1 VELEGKDFKIEFR
14 SKIMNKKQ
22 LTEADIRTKF
32 ILPAIEKAGW
42 DKNKQIREEK
52 YFTAGRFYI
61 YGKITK
67 RGIPKKAD
75 YILYYKNNIPIAVV
89 EAKDNN
95 HSVGAGLQQAV
106 DYAEILDIPF
116 AFSSNGDGFILQDL
130 KSGKNKELPLNK
142 FPSPKEL
149 WKKYKLYNGITEKIE
164 DLITTDYY
172 FEADWKEPRYYQ
184 RIAVNRTINAIAQGK
199 KRILL
204 VMATGTG
211 KTYTAFQTIWR
222 LRNQWKPKG
231 HNPRVLYLADRNI
244 LVDDPMNKDL
254 KPLKKVMTKV
264 KNRKADKSYE
274 VYMSLYQGITGNE
287 EDKNI
292 YKQFSKD
299 FFDLIIVDECHRG
312 SARADSAWREIL
324 EYFSEA
330 VQIGMTAT
338 PKETNKISN
347 IDYFGE
353 PIYIYSLKQGI
364 DDGFLAPY
372 RVIKVA
378 INKDVHGYRPK
389 KGELDKYGN
398 EIPDYV
404 YTNREFDRTLVIDER
419 TNIVAKKITEFLKN
433 TDRMS
438 KAIVF
443 CVDIE
448 HAERMTRALI
458 NENKDLY
465 AKNKKYVMRITG
477 DNAIGK
483 MQLDKFIDPAE
494 KYPVI
499 VTTSKLMTT
508 GVDAQTCKL
517 IVLDAHINSM
527 TEFKQI
533 IGRGTRIREDYGK
546 TYFTIMDFRNVTNHF
561 ADPDFD
567 GEPVQLM
574 TFRSDEEI
582 KPEEIYEREILELEK
597 MQRPDINIYDTDE
610 KIRKFYVKEANV
622 SILNQSEQYLDSSG
636 KLIADKMID
645 YTKKEI
651 SGKYKTLNDFLNK
664 WNILEQKRAL
674 IEELSQKGIVFDC
687 LREQIPNG
695 KDYDPFD
702 LILHVAYGKKPLTRS
717 ERAKKVKKDNY
728 FDKYGEKAREVINAL
743 LEKYS
748 DEGIENLED
757 SEVLGVEPL
766 NKFGRPLEIM
776 KMFGGKKGYKEMVR
790 ELEERIYLVNGDRK
804 NN

>member
-1 VELEGKDFKIEFR
+1 
-14 SKIMNKKQ
+14 MNKNQ

-42 DKNKQIREEK
+42 NRNTQIREEK
-52 YFTAGRFYI
+52 YFTAGRFYV
-61 YGKITK
+61 YGKVAK

-89 EAKDNN
+89 EAKDNK

-106 DYAEILDIPF
+106 DYAETLDIPF

-130 KSGKNKELPLNK
+130 KSGENNEFGLNK

-149 WKKYKLYNGITEKIE
+149 WEKYKEYNNITENIE
-164 DLITTDYY
+164 NLITTEYY
-172 FEADWKEPRYYQ
+172 FETDWKEPRYYQ
-184 RIAVNRTINAIAQGK
+184 RIAVNRTIEAIAKGQ

-222 LRNQWKPKG
+222 LRENWKPKG
-231 HNPRVLYLADRNI
+231 KTPRVLYLADRNI
-244 LVDDPMNKDL
+244 LIDDPMNKDL
-254 KPLKKVMTKV
+254 KPLKQKGILTKV

-274 VYMSLYQGITGNE
+274 VYMSLYQGITGND

-312 SARADSAWREIL
+312 SAKADSAWREIL
-324 EYFSEA
+324 EYFSDA

-347 IDYFGE
+347 IDYFGD
-353 PIYIYSLKQGI
+353 PIYTYSLKQGI
-364 DDGFLAPY
+364 EDGFLAPY
-372 RVIKVA
+372 RVIKIA
-378 INKDVHGYRPK
+378 INKDVHGYRPT
-389 KGELDKYGN
+389 KGEKDKFGN
-398 EIPDYV
+398 EIPDYI

-419 TNIVAKKITEFLKN
+419 TKVVAKKISEFLKN

-438 KAIVF
+438 KTIVF

-458 NENKDLY
+458 IENKE
-465 AKNKKYVMRITG
+465 G
-477 DNAIGK
+477 
-483 MQLDKFIDPAE
+483 
-494 KYPVI
+494 
-499 VTTSKLMTT
+499 
-508 GVDAQTCKL
+508 
-517 IVLDAHINSM
+517 
-527 TEFKQI
+527 
-533 IGRGTRIREDYGK
+533 
-546 TYFTIMDFRNVTNHF
+546 
-561 ADPDFD
+561 
-567 GEPVQLM
+567 
-574 TFRSDEEI
+574 
-582 KPEEIYEREILELEK
+582 REITKKDIEELEEK
-597 MQRPDINIYDTDE
+597 PDVNIYDEKE
-610 KIRKFYVKEANV
+610 KIRKFYVKDADV

-645 YTKKEI
+645 YTKK
-651 SGKYKTLNDFLNK
+651 
-664 WNILEQKRAL
+664 
-674 IEELSQKGIVFDC
+674 GIVFDA

-695 KDYDPFD
+695 KNYDPFD
-702 LILHVAYGKKPLTRS
+702 LILYVAYGQKPLTRS

-728 FDKYGEKAREVINAL
+728 FDKYGEKARQIIDAL

-757 SEVLGVEPL
+757 AEVLRVEPL
-766 NKFGRPLEIM
+766 KKFGRPLEIM
-776 KMFGGKKGYKEMVR
+776 KFFGGKKGYHKVVKEI
-790 ELEERIYLVNGDRK
+790 EERIYKINGGMKR
-804 NN
+804 

>member
-1 VELEGKDFKIEFR
+1 
-14 SKIMNKKQ
+14 MNKKQ

-32 ILPAIEKAGW
+32 ILPAIEKSGW
-42 DKNKQIREEK
+42 DRDKQIREEK
-52 YFTAGRFYI
+52 YFTAGRIYI

-89 EAKDNN
+89 EAKDNK
-95 HSVGAGLQQAV
+95 HSIGDGLQQAV
-106 DYAEILDIPF
+106 DYAEVLDIPF
-116 AFSSNGDGFILQDL
+116 AFSSNGDGFVLQDL
-130 KSGKNKELPLNK
+130 KSGENKEFSLNN

-149 WKKYKLYNGITEKIE
+149 WEKYKDYNGITENIE

-172 FEADWKEPRYYQ
+172 FETDWKEPRYYQ
-184 RIAVNRTINAIAQGK
+184 RIAVNRMIQAIAQGQ

-204 VMATGTG
+204 IMATGTG

-222 LRNQWKPKG
+222 LRNSWKPKG
-231 HNPRVLYLADRNI
+231 HNPRILYLADRNI

-274 VYMSLYQGITGNE
+274 VYMSLYQGITGGE

-312 SARADSAWREIL
+312 SAKANSAWREIL
-324 EYFSEA
+324 EYFSDA

-338 PKETNKISN
+338 PKETDKISN

-353 PIYIYSLKQGI
+353 PVYTYSLKQGI
-364 DDGFLAPY
+364 EDGFLAPY

-389 KGELDKYGN
+389 KGEIDKRGN
-398 EIPDYV
+398 EIPDFV

-419 TNIVAKKITEFLKN
+419 TKIVAKKITEFLKN
-433 TDRMS
+433 TDRMG
-438 KAIVF
+438 KTIVF

-477 DNAIGK
+477 DNKIGK
-483 MQLDKFIDPAE
+483 SQLDNFIDPSV

-499 VTTSKLMTT
+499 ATTSKLMTT

-517 IVLDAHINSM
+517 IVLDASIQSM

-546 TYFTIMDFRNVTNHF
+546 THFTIMDFRNVTNLF

-567 GEPVQLM
+567 GEPVQLV
-574 TFRSDEEI
+574 TFRADEEI
-582 KPEEIYEREILELEK
+582 KPDEIKEEELLELER
-597 MQRPDINIYDTDE
+597 MQRPDINICDSDE
-610 KIRKFYVKEANV
+610 KIRKFYVKDADV
-622 SILNQSEQYLDSSG
+622 SVLNQSEQYLDSSG

-651 SGKYKTLNDFLNK
+651 NGEYKSLNDFLNK

-674 IEELSQKGIVFDC
+674 IEELSQKGIIFDA

-695 KDYDPFD
+695 KQYDPFD
-702 LILHVAYGKKPLTRS
+702 LILHVAYGEKPLTRS
-717 ERAKKVKKDNY
+717 ERARKVKKDSY
-728 FDKYGEKAREVINAL
+728 FNKYGEKAREVINAL

-757 SEVLGVEPL
+757 AEILRVEPL

-776 KMFGGKKGYKEMVR
+776 KLFGGKTGYKKMVKEIEM
-790 ELEERIYLVNGDRK
+790 RIYS
-804 NN
+804 

>member
-1 VELEGKDFKIEFR
+1 
-14 SKIMNKKQ
+14 MNKKQ

-32 ILPAIEKAGW
+32 ILPSIEKSGW
-42 DKNKQIREEK
+42 DKDKQIREEK
-52 YFTAGRFYI
+52 YFTDGRIYV
-61 YGKITK
+61 YGKVPK

-75 YILYYKNNIPIAVV
+75 YILYHKNNIPIAVV
-89 EAKDNN
+89 EAKDNK
-95 HSVGAGLQQAV
+95 HSVGEGLQQAV

-116 AFSSNGDGFILQDL
+116 AFSSNGDGFIFQDL
-130 KSGKNKELPLNK
+130 VSGKNEELGLEQ
-142 FPSPKEL
+142 FPSPQEL
-149 WKKYKLYNGITEKIE
+149 WERYKKYKGITEKIE

-184 RIAVNRTINAIAQGK
+184 TVAINRTVEAIAKGQ

-211 KTYTAFQTIWR
+211 KTYTAFQIIWR
-222 LRNQWKPKG
+222 LRNNWKPKG
-231 HNPRVLYLADRNI
+231 NNPRILYLADRNI

-274 VYMSLYQGITGNE
+274 VYMALYQGISGNE
-287 EDKNI
+287 EEKDI
-292 YKQFSKD
+292 FRQFSKD

-312 SARADSAWREIL
+312 SAKANSAWRRVL
-324 EYFSEA
+324 DYFSDA

-338 PKETNKISN
+338 PKETEDVSN

-353 PIYIYSLKQGI
+353 PLYTYSLKQGI
-364 DDGFLAPY
+364 EDGFLAPY

-378 INKDVHGYRPK
+378 IDKDVHGYRPS
-389 KGELDKYGN
+389 KGEKDKYGN

-419 TNIVAKKITEFLKN
+419 TKIVAKKVTEYLKN

-438 KAIVF
+438 KTIIF

-465 AKNKKYVMRITG
+465 SKNKKYVMRITG
-477 DNAIGK
+477 DNPIGK
-483 MQLDKFIDPAE
+483 NQLDNFIDPSV

-499 VTTSKLMTT
+499 ATTSKLMTT

-517 IVLDAHINSM
+517 IVLDAPINSM

-533 IGRGTRIREDYGK
+533 IGRGTRINKEYNK
-546 TYFTIMDFRNVTNHF
+546 FFFTIMDFRNNTNKF
-561 ADPDFD
+561 ADPEFD
-567 GEPVQLM
+567 GEPVKILKI
-574 TFRSDEEI
+574 SENKEI
-582 KPEEIYEREILELEK
+582 TPEEIDKLNEK
-597 MQRPDINIYDTDE
+597 PDVAIYDE
-610 KIRKFYVKEANV
+610 EENPRKFYVKETDV
-622 SILNQSEQYLDSSG
+622 SVINQVEQYLDPSG
-636 KLIADKMID
+636 KLITEKLID
-645 YTKKEI
+645 YTKKGI
-651 SGKYKTLNDFLNK
+651 KKDFRTMNDFLEK
-664 WNILEQKRAL
+664 WNIVDQKRAL
-674 IEELSQKGIVFDC
+674 IDELYQKGINFDA
-687 LREQIPNG
+687 LRETIPHG
-695 KDYDPFD
+695 KEYDPFD

-717 ERAKKVKKDNY
+717 ERARKVKKDSY
-728 FDKYGEKAREVINAL
+728 FDKYGEKARQVINAL
-743 LEKYS
+743 LDKYS

-757 SEVLGVEPL
+757 AEVLRVSPL
-766 NKFGRPLEIM
+766 NKFGRPLEII
-776 KMFGGKKGYKEMVR
+776 KLFGGKLKYKKMIQEI
-790 ELEERIYLVNGDRK
+790 EERLYK
-804 NN
+804 S

>member
-1 VELEGKDFKIEFR
+1 VELEGKDFKIGFL
-14 SKIMNKKQ
+14 SKIMDKKQ

-32 ILPAIEKAGW
+32 ILPAIEKAKW
-42 DKNKQIREEK
+42 DREKQIREEK
-52 YFTAGRFYI
+52 AFTDGRIYI
-61 YGKITK
+61 CGKTHV
-67 RGIPKKAD
+67 RGKKKIPD
-75 YILYYKNNIPIAVV
+75 YILYYKNNIPIAVI
-89 EAKDNN
+89 EAKDNK
-95 HSVGAGLQQAV
+95 HSIGDGLQQAV
-106 DYAEILDIPF
+106 DYAEILDLPF

-130 KSGKNKELPLNK
+130 KSGENKELSLDE

-149 WKKYKLYNGITEKIE
+149 WEKYKEYNGITEKIE

-172 FEADWKEPRYYQ
+172 FEADWKNPRYYQ
-184 RIAVNRTINAIAQGK
+184 RIAVNRTIEAIAKEK
-199 KRILL
+199 KKILL

-211 KTYTAFQTIWR
+211 KTYTAFQIIWR
-222 LRNQWKPKG
+222 LRERWKPKG
-231 HNPRVLYLADRNI
+231 HNPRILYLADRNI
-244 LVDDPMNKDL
+244 LVDDPRRKDL
-254 KPLKKVMTKV
+254 KPLQKVMTKV

-274 VYMSLYQGITGNE
+274 VYLSLYQGITGNE
-287 EDKNI
+287 EDKKI

-299 FFDLIIVDECHRG
+299 FFDLIIIDECHRG

-324 EYFSEA
+324 EYFSDS

-347 IDYFGE
+347 IDYFGD
-353 PIYIYSLKQGI
+353 PIYTYSLKQGI
-364 DDGFLAPY
+364 NDGFLSPY
-372 RVIKVA
+372 RVIKVV
-378 INKDVHGYRPK
+378 INKDVQGYRPK
-389 KGELDKYGN
+389 KGELDKRGN
-398 EIPDYV
+398 EIPDYI
-404 YTNREFDRTLVIDER
+404 YTNKEFDRTLVIDER
-419 TNIVAKKITEFLKN
+419 TKVVAKKISEFLKN

-438 KAIVF
+438 KTIVF

-465 AKNKKYVMRITG
+465 SKNKKYVMRITG
-477 DNAIGK
+477 DNKIGK
-483 MQLDKFIDPAE
+483 AQLDNFIDPSE

-517 IVLDAHINSM
+517 IVLDSPINSM

-546 TYFTIMDFRNVTNHF
+546 THFTIMDFRNITNHF

-567 GEPVQLM
+567 GEPVQLI
-574 TFRSDEEI
+574 TFNSDEEI
-582 KPEEIYEREILELEK
+582 KPKEIYEKEISELEK
-597 MQRPDINIYDTDE
+597 KSDVNIYDDE
-610 KIRKFYVKEANV
+610 GKIQKFYVKEADV
-622 SILNQSEQYLDSSG
+622 SVLNQSEQYLDSSG

-651 SGKYKTLNDFLNK
+651 NGEYKTLNDFLNK
-664 WNILEQKRAL
+664 WNILDQKKAL
-674 IEELSQKGIVFDC
+674 IEELSQKGIVFDA
-687 LREQIPNG
+687 LQEQIPNG
-695 KDYDPFD
+695 KQYDPFD

-717 ERAKKVKKDNY
+717 ERVKKVQKDNY
-728 FDKYGEKAREVINAL
+728 FDKYGEKAREVITAL
-743 LEKYS
+743 LKKYS

-757 SEVLGVEPL
+757 AEVLRVEPL

-776 KMFGGKKGYKEMVR
+776 KMFGGKVKYKEMVR
-790 ELEERIYLVNGDRK
+790 ELESRIYLVNGVGK
-804 NN
+804 N

>member
-1 VELEGKDFKIEFR
+1 MD
-14 SKIMNKKQ
+14 KKQ

-32 ILPAIEKAGW
+32 ILPAIEEAGW
-42 DKNKQIREEK
+42 DRDKQIREEK
-52 YFTAGRFYI
+52 YFTAGRFYVS
-61 YGKITK
+61 GKVAK

-89 EAKDNN
+89 EAKDNK

-106 DYAEILDIPF
+106 DYAEVLDIPF
-116 AFSSNGDGFILQDL
+116 AFSSNGDGFVLQDL
-130 KSGKNKELPLNK
+130 KSGENNEFSLNK

-149 WKKYKLYNGITEKIE
+149 WEKYKEYNNITENIE
-164 DLITTDYY
+164 DLITTEYY
-172 FEADWKEPRYYQ
+172 FETDWKEPRYYQ
-184 RIAVNRTINAIAQGK
+184 RIAVNRTIEAIAKGQR
-199 KRILL
+199 RILL

-222 LRNQWKPKG
+222 LRENWKPKG
-231 HNPRVLYLADRNI
+231 RTPRVLYLADRNI

-274 VYMSLYQGITGNE
+274 VYMSLYQGITGND

-312 SARADSAWREIL
+312 SAKADSAWREIL
-324 EYFSEA
+324 EYFSDA

-347 IDYFGE
+347 IDYFGD
-353 PIYIYSLKQGI
+353 PIYTYSLKQGI
-364 DDGFLAPY
+364 EDGFLAPY

-378 INKDVHGYRPK
+378 INKDVHGYRPT
-389 KGELDKYGN
+389 KGEKDKYGN
-398 EIPDYV
+398 EIPDYI

-419 TNIVAKKITEFLKN
+419 TKVVAKKISEFLKN

-438 KAIVF
+438 KTIVF

-465 AKNKKYVMRITG
+465 SKNKKYIMRITG
-477 DNAIGK
+477 DNKIGK
-483 MQLDKFIDPAE
+483 AQLDKFIDPSE

-499 VTTSKLMTT
+499 ATTSKLMTT

-517 IVLDAHINSM
+517 IVLDAPINSM

-533 IGRGTRIREDYGK
+533 IGRGTRILEEYGK
-546 TYFTIMDFRNVTNHF
+546 THFTIMDFRNVTNHF

-567 GEPVQLM
+567 GEPVKII
-574 TFRSDEEI
+574 EI
-582 KPEEIYEREILELEK
+582 KEGREITKKDIENLEEK
-597 MQRPDINIYDTDE
+597 PDVNIYDEEE
-610 KIRKFYVKEANV
+610 KIRKFYVRETDV
-622 SILNQSEQYLDSSG
+622 SVLNQSEQYLDSSG

-651 SGKYKTLNDFLNK
+651 NGEYKTLNEFIQK
-664 WNILEQKRAL
+664 WNILDQKRTL
-674 IEELSQKGIVFDC
+674 IDELSQKGIIFDA

-695 KDYDPFD
+695 KQYDPFD
-702 LILHVAYGKKPLTRS
+702 LILHVAYGQKPLTRS
-717 ERAKKVKKDNY
+717 ERAKKVKKDSY
-728 FDKYGEKAREVINAL
+728 FDKYGEKARQVIDAL
-743 LEKYS
+743 LQKYS

-757 SEVLGVEPL
+757 AEVLRVEPL
-766 NKFGRPLEIM
+766 KKFGRPLEIM
-776 KMFGGKKGYKEMVR
+776 KFFGGKKGYHKMI
-790 ELEERIYLVNGDRK
+790 EEVEGRLYKFN
-804 NN
+804 

>member
-1 VELEGKDFKIEFR
+1 
-14 SKIMNKKQ
+14 
-22 LTEADIRTKF
+22 T
-32 ILPAIEKAGW
+32 
-42 DKNKQIREEK
+42 
-52 YFTAGRFYI
+52 
-61 YGKITK
+61 
-67 RGIPKKAD
+67 PKKAD

-89 EAKDNN
+89 EAKDNK
-95 HSVGAGLQQAV
+95 HSIGDGLQQAV

-116 AFSSNGDGFILQDL
+116 ALSSNGDGFILQDL
-130 KSGKNKELPLNK
+130 NSGENKELHLEE
-142 FPSPKEL
+142 FPSPKDL
-149 WKKYKLYNGITEKIE
+149 WEKYKIYNNIKENIE

-184 RIAVNRTINAIAQGK
+184 RIAVNRTIQSIAKGK
-199 KRILL
+199 KKILL

-211 KTYTAFQTIWR
+211 KTYTAFQIIWR

-254 KPLKKVMTKV
+254 KPLKKIMTKV
-264 KNRKADKSYE
+264 KHRKADKSYE
-274 VYMSLYQGITGNE
+274 VYMSLYQGMTGNGE
-287 EDKNI
+287 EKNI

-299 FFDLIIVDECHRG
+299 FFDLIVVDECHRG
-312 SARADSAWREIL
+312 SAKADSAWREIL
-324 EYFSEA
+324 EYFSSA

-338 PKETNKISN
+338 PKETKKVSN
-347 IDYFGE
+347 IDYFGN
-353 PIYIYSLKQGI
+353 PLYTYSLKQGI

-372 RVIKVA
+372 KVIRIA
-378 INKDVHGYRPK
+378 INKDVQGYRPK
-389 KGELDKYGN
+389 KGEKDKYGN

-419 TNIVAKKITEFLKN
+419 TKIVAKKITEYLKN
-433 TDRMS
+433 TSEMD
-438 KAIVF
+438 KTIVF

-458 NENKDLY
+458 NENKELY
-465 AKNKKYVMRITG
+465 TKNKKYVMRITG
-477 DNAIGK
+477 DNKIGK
-483 MQLDKFIDPAE
+483 AQLDNFIDPAS

-517 IVLDAHINSM
+517 IVLDAPINSP

-533 IGRGTRIREDYGK
+533 IGRGTRINEDYGK
-546 TYFTIMDFRNVTNHF
+546 THFTIMDFRNVTNLF

-567 GEPVQLM
+567 GDPVKII
-574 TFRSDEEI
+574 EI
-582 KPEEIYEREILELEK
+582 GASKEITKEDLKVLQDKPN
-597 MQRPDINIYDTDE
+597 INIYE
-610 KIRKFYVKEANV
+610 EEGKVRKFYVKETEV
-622 SILNQSEQYLDSSG
+622 SVLNQSEQYLDPSG
-636 KLIADKMID
+636 RLITEKLID

-651 SGKYKTLNDFLNK
+651 NDEYKTLNDFLSK
-664 WNILEQKRAL
+664 WNILDQKRTL
-674 IEELSQKGIVFDC
+674 IEELSQKGIIFDA

-695 KDYDPFD
+695 KQYDPFD

-717 ERAKKVKKDNY
+717 ERAKKVQKDSY
-728 FDKYGEKAREVINAL
+728 FDKYGQKAREVIETL
-743 LEKYS
+743 LKKYS

-757 SEVLGVEPL
+757 AEVLRVDPL

-776 KMFGGKKGYKEMVR
+776 KLFGGKVGYRKMVKEI
-790 ELEERIYLVNGDRK
+790 EERLYLVNGVGK
-804 NN
+804 

>member
-1 VELEGKDFKIEFR
+1 
-14 SKIMNKKQ
+14 MNKNQ

-42 DKNKQIREEK
+42 NRNTQIREEK
-52 YFTAGRFYI
+52 YFTAGRFYV
-61 YGKITK
+61 YGKVAK

-89 EAKDNN
+89 EAKDNK

-106 DYAEILDIPF
+106 DYAETLDIPF

-130 KSGKNKELPLNK
+130 KSGENNEFGLNK

-149 WKKYKLYNGITEKIE
+149 WEKYKEYNNITENIE
-164 DLITTDYY
+164 NLITTEYY
-172 FEADWKEPRYYQ
+172 FETDWKEPRYYQ
-184 RIAVNRTINAIAQGK
+184 RIAVNR
-199 KRILL
+199 
-204 VMATGTG
+204 
-211 KTYTAFQTIWR
+211 
-222 LRNQWKPKG
+222 
-231 HNPRVLYLADRNI
+231 NI
-244 LVDDPMNKDL
+244 EIDDPMNKDL
-254 KPLKKVMTKV
+254 KPLKQKGILTKV

-274 VYMSLYQGITGNE
+274 VYMSLYQGITGND

-312 SARADSAWREIL
+312 SAKADSAWREIL
-324 EYFSEA
+324 EYFSDA

-347 IDYFGE
+347 IDYFGD
-353 PIYIYSLKQGI
+353 PIYTYSLKQGI
-364 DDGFLAPY
+364 EDGFLAPY
-372 RVIKVA
+372 RVIKIA
-378 INKDVHGYRPK
+378 INKDVHGYRPT
-389 KGELDKYGN
+389 KGEKDKFGN
-398 EIPDYV
+398 EIPDYI

-419 TNIVAKKITEFLKN
+419 TKVVAKKISEFLKN

-438 KAIVF
+438 KTIVF

-465 AKNKKYVMRITG
+465 SKNKKYIMRITG
-477 DNAIGK
+477 DNKIGK
-483 MQLDKFIDPAE
+483 DQLDKFIDPSE

-499 VTTSKLMTT
+499 ATTSKLMTT

-517 IVLDAHINSM
+517 IVLDAPINST

-533 IGRGTRIREDYGK
+533 IGRGTRILEEYGK
-546 TYFTIMDFRNVTNHF
+546 THFTIMDFRNVTNHF
-561 ADPDFD
+561 AEPDFD
-567 GEPVQLM
+567 GEPVKII
-574 TFRSDEEI
+574 EI
-582 KPEEIYEREILELEK
+582 KEGREITKKDIEELEEK
-597 MQRPDINIYDTDE
+597 PDVNIYDEKE
-610 KIRKFYVKEANV
+610 KIRKFYVKDADV

-651 SGKYKTLNDFLNK
+651 NGEYKTLNDFIQK
-664 WNILEQKRAL
+664 WNVFDQKRTL
-674 IEELSQKGIVFDC
+674 IEELSQKGIVFDA

-695 KDYDPFD
+695 KNYDPFD
-702 LILHVAYGKKPLTRS
+702 LILYVAYGQKPLTRS
-717 ERAKKVKKDNY
+717 ERK
-728 FDKYGEKAREVINAL
+728 
-743 LEKYS
+743 
-748 DEGIENLED
+748 
-757 SEVLGVEPL
+757 P
-766 NKFGRPLEIM
+766 
-776 KMFGGKKGYKEMVR
+776 
-790 ELEERIYLVNGDRK
+790 DR
-804 NN
+804 

>member
-1 VELEGKDFKIEFR
+1 LETETTGVIKNTQKQYKYLL
-14 SKIMNKKQ
+14 SCKNMNKKQ

-32 ILPAIEKAGW
+32 ILPSIEKSGW
-42 DKNKQIREEK
+42 DKDKQIREEK
-52 YFTAGRFYI
+52 YFTDGRIYV
-61 YGKITK
+61 YGKVPK

-75 YILYYKNNIPIAVV
+75 YILYHKNNIPIAVV
-89 EAKDNN
+89 EAKDNK
-95 HSVGAGLQQAV
+95 HSVGEGLQQAV

-116 AFSSNGDGFILQDL
+116 AFSSNGDGFIFQDL
-130 KSGKNKELPLNK
+130 VSGKNEELGLEQ
-142 FPSPKEL
+142 FPSPQEL
-149 WKKYKLYNGITEKIE
+149 WERYKKYKGITEKIE

-184 RIAVNRTINAIAQGK
+184 TVAINRTVEAIAKGQ

-211 KTYTAFQTIWR
+211 KTYTAFQIIWR
-222 LRNQWKPKG
+222 LRNNWKPKG
-231 HNPRVLYLADRNI
+231 NNPRILYLADRNI

-274 VYMSLYQGITGNE
+274 VYMALYQGISGNE
-287 EDKNI
+287 EEKDI
-292 YKQFSKD
+292 FRQFSKD

-312 SARADSAWREIL
+312 SAKANSAWRRVL
-324 EYFSEA
+324 DYFSDA

-338 PKETNKISN
+338 PKETEDVSN

-353 PIYIYSLKQGI
+353 PLYTYSLKQGI
-364 DDGFLAPY
+364 EDGFLAPY

-378 INKDVHGYRPK
+378 IDKDVHGYRPS
-389 KGELDKYGN
+389 KGEKDKYGN

-419 TNIVAKKITEFLKN
+419 TKIVAKKVTEYLKN

-438 KAIVF
+438 KTIIF

-465 AKNKKYVMRITG
+465 SKNKKYVMRITG
-477 DNAIGK
+477 DNPIGK
-483 MQLDKFIDPAE
+483 NQLDNFIDPSV

-499 VTTSKLMTT
+499 ATTSKLMTT

-517 IVLDAHINSM
+517 IVLDAPINSM

-533 IGRGTRIREDYGK
+533 IGRGTRINKEYNK
-546 TYFTIMDFRNVTNHF
+546 FFFTIMDFRNNTNKF
-561 ADPDFD
+561 ADPEFD
-567 GEPVQLM
+567 GEPVKILKI
-574 TFRSDEEI
+574 SENKEI
-582 KPEEIYEREILELEK
+582 TPEEIDKLNEK
-597 MQRPDINIYDTDE
+597 PDVAIYDE
-610 KIRKFYVKEANV
+610 EENPRKFYVKETDV
-622 SILNQSEQYLDSSG
+622 SVINQVEQYLDPSG
-636 KLIADKMID
+636 KLITEKLID
-645 YTKKEI
+645 YTKKGI
-651 SGKYKTLNDFLNK
+651 KKDFRTMNDFLEK
-664 WNILEQKRAL
+664 WNIVDQKRAL
-674 IEELSQKGIVFDC
+674 IDELYQKGINFDA
-687 LREQIPNG
+687 LRETIPHG
-695 KDYDPFD
+695 KEYDPFD

-717 ERAKKVKKDNY
+717 ERARKVKKDSY
-728 FDKYGEKAREVINAL
+728 FDKYGEKARQVINAL
-743 LEKYS
+743 LDKYS

-757 SEVLGVEPL
+757 AEVLRVSPL
-766 NKFGRPLEIM
+766 NKFGRPLEII
-776 KMFGGKKGYKEMVR
+776 KLFGGKLKYKKMIQEI
-790 ELEERIYLVNGDRK
+790 EERLYK
-804 NN
+804 S

>member
-1 VELEGKDFKIEFR
+1 
-14 SKIMNKKQ
+14 M
-22 LTEADIRTKF
+22 
-32 ILPAIEKAGW
+32 
-42 DKNKQIREEK
+42 
-52 YFTAGRFYI
+52 
-61 YGKITK
+61 
-67 RGIPKKAD
+67 
-75 YILYYKNNIPIAVV
+75 
-89 EAKDNN
+89 DN
-95 HSVGAGLQQAV
+95 
-106 DYAEILDIPF
+106 
-116 AFSSNGDGFILQDL
+116 
-130 KSGKNKELPLNK
+130 
-142 FPSPKEL
+142 FPSPKDL
-149 WKKYKLYNGITEKIE
+149 WGKYKEYNEITEKIE

-184 RIAVNRTINAIAQGK
+184 RIAVNRTIEAIAKCQ

-204 VMATGTG
+204 IMATGTG

-222 LRNQWKPKG
+222 LREGWKPKG
-231 HNPRVLYLADRNI
+231 HNPRILYLADRNI

-274 VYMSLYQGITGNE
+274 VYMSLYQGMTGNDE
-287 EDKNI
+287 EKNI

-312 SARADSAWREIL
+312 SAKADSAWREIL

-338 PKETNKISN
+338 PKETNKVSN

-353 PIYIYSLKQGI
+353 PIYVYSLKQGI

-378 INKDVHGYRPK
+378 INKDVYGYRPK

-398 EIPDYV
+398 EIPDYI

-419 TNIVAKKITEFLKN
+419 TKIIAKKITEFLKN

-438 KAIVF
+438 KTIVF

-458 NENKDLY
+458 NENKDFY
-465 AKNKKYVMRITG
+465 SKNKKYVMRITG
-477 DNAIGK
+477 DNEIGK
-483 MQLDKFIDPAE
+483 AQLDNFIDPSS

-517 IVLDAHINSM
+517 IVLDAPINSM

-546 TYFTIMDFRNVTNHF
+546 TYFTIMDFRSVTNHF

-574 TFRSDEEI
+574 TFRADEEI
-582 KPEEIYEREILELEK
+582 KPDEIYEKEILELERLQK
-597 MQRPDINIYDTDE
+597 PDINIYNIE
-610 KIRKFYVKEANV
+610 QKINKFYVKEANV
-622 SILNQSEQYLDSSG
+622 SVLNQSEQYLDSSG
-636 KLIADKMID
+636 KLIADQLID

-651 SGKYKTLNDFLNK
+651 NGEYKTLKDFLEK
-664 WNILEQKRAL
+664 WNILDQKRTL
-674 IEELSQKGIVFDC
+674 IEELSQKGILFDA

-695 KDYDPFD
+695 KQYDPFD
-702 LILHVAYGKKPLTRS
+702 LILHIAYGKKPLTRS
-717 ERAKKVKKDNY
+717 ERSKKVKKDNY
-728 FDKYGEKAREVINAL
+728 FEKYGETAREVISAL

-748 DEGIENLED
+748 TEGIENLED
-757 SEVLGVEPL
+757 AEVLRVDPL
-766 NKFGRPLEIM
+766 KKFGRPLEIM
-776 KMFGGKKGYKEMVR
+776 KLFGGRIGYQKMIR
-790 ELEERIYLVNGDRK
+790 EIEERLYK
-804 NN
+804 

>member
-1 VELEGKDFKIEFR
+1 
-14 SKIMNKKQ
+14 MNKKQ

-42 DKNKQIREEK
+42 DRNKQIREEK
-52 YFTAGRFYI
+52 YFTAGRVYI
-61 YGKITK
+61 YEKIPK
-67 RGIPKKAD
+67 RGVPKRAD
-75 YILYYKNNIPIAVV
+75 YILYYKNNIPIAVIEV
-89 EAKDNN
+89 KDNN
-95 HSVGAGLQQAV
+95 HSVGDGLQQAV
-106 DYAEILDIPF
+106 DYAEILDIHF

-130 KSGKNKELPLNK
+130 KSGENKEFSLNE

-149 WKKYKLYNGITEKIE
+149 WKKHKEYNGITEKIE
-164 DLITTDYY
+164 DLITADYY
-172 FEADWKEPRYYQ
+172 FETDWKEPRYYQ
-184 RIAVNRTINAIAQGK
+184 RIAVNRTVEKIAKGQ

-211 KTYTAFQTIWR
+211 KTYTAFQIIWR
-222 LRNQWKPKG
+222 LRNKWKPKG

-274 VYMSLYQGITGNE
+274 VYMSLYQGLTGNE
-287 EDKNI
+287 EEKNI

-312 SARADSAWREIL
+312 SAKADSAWREIL

-338 PKETNKISN
+338 PKETDKVSN

-353 PIYIYSLKQGI
+353 PIYTYSLKQGI

-378 INKDVHGYRPK
+378 INKDVQGYRPK

-419 TNIVAKKITEFLKN
+419 TNVVAKKITEFLKN

-438 KAIVF
+438 KTIVF

-458 NENKDLY
+458 NENKDFY
-465 AKNKKYVMRITG
+465 SKNKKYVMRITG
-477 DNAIGK
+477 DNKIGK
-483 MQLDKFIDPAE
+483 AQLDNFIDPSE

-517 IVLDAHINSM
+517 IVLDSVINSM

-546 TYFTIMDFRNVTNHF
+546 THFTIMDFRNNTNKF
-561 ADPDFD
+561 ADKDFD

-574 TFRSDEEI
+574 TFNSDEEI
-582 KPEEIYEREILELEK
+582 KLKVDSKELEEFERK
-597 MQRPDINIYDTDE
+597 TDINIYDE
-610 KIRKFYVKEANV
+610 ESKVRKFYVKEADV
-622 SILNQSEQYLDSSG
+622 SVLNQSEQYLDSSG

-651 SGKYKTLNDFLNK
+651 NGEYKTLNDFISK
-664 WNILEQKRAL
+664 WNVLDQKRAL
-674 IEELSQKGIVFDC
+674 IEELSQKGIVFDA

-695 KDYDPFD
+695 KQYDPFD

-717 ERAKKVKKDNY
+717 ERAKKVQKDNY
-728 FDKYGEKAREVINAL
+728 FDKYGKRAREVIDAL
-743 LEKYS
+743 LKKYS

-757 SEVLGVEPL
+757 AEVLRVAPL

-776 KMFGGKKGYKEMVR
+776 GLFGGKVKYKEMVR
-790 ELEERIYLVNGDRK
+790 ELEDRIYSGKGVGK
-804 NN
+804 